1 MIATAFDFDGTLIDS
16 MGMWRNLG
24 RNFVESKGKE
34 YTDAIHDQI
43 TTMSLKQSS
52 AFFKR
57 ELELEESP
65 EEIFNEMGA
74 ILLNGYSNNL
84 PLKEGAMEAVE
95 KARRLGPVVLATATN
110 QELLMPALHR
120 FQLDE
125 AFDFIQ
131 TCDGV
136 GIEKSDAAFY
146 YALAERLNA
155 SPDEIILVDDAHYAL
170 AAAKEAGLYVVAV
183 KDTYNL
189 PYREAIVKESDVLLD
204 SLWDFDPERYF

>member
-1 MIATAFDFDGTLIDS
+1 MKAIAFDFDGTLIDS

-43 TTMSLKQSS
+43 TTMSLNQSS

-57 ELELEESP
+57 ELELEETP

-74 ILLNGYSNNL
+74 ILLDGYGKTL
-84 PLKEGAMEAVE
+84 PLKEGALEAIE
-95 KARRLGPVVLATATN
+95 KARRLGPVILATATN
-110 QELLMPALHR
+110 EELLMPALHR
-120 FQLDE
+120 FKLDR

-136 GIEKSDAAFY
+136 GIEKSDITY
-146 YALAERLNA
+146 YHTLAKRLGVAPN
-155 SPDEIILVDDAHYAL
+155 EIILVDDAHYAL

-189 PYREAIVKESDVLLD
+189 PYRDAIVKESDVLLD
-204 SLWDFDPERYF
+204 SLLDFEPERYF